1 MHGYHTGDGG
11 PGGEQVP
18 AGRVEGIHI
27 RYAPALC
34 VYVRMC
40 VRVTCFKVLVCA

>member
-1 MHGYHTGDGG
+1 MVGYDTGDGG

-27 RYAPALC
+27 RCAPAL
-34 VYVRMC
+34 YVCMC
-40 VRVTCFKVLVCA
+40 VRVT